1 MTVTFPAPTTD
12 ALPTP
17 APRPVMAA
25 RIGRMLYRVF
35 RALPFWGC
43 PDVPFLN
50 PGPDAAHMAEAVAI
64 PLGDGTI
71 PGYWLA
77 PKAHTGAAVLLVHGA
92 TTEALAPYM
101 FFMQA
106 LLARGVAI
114 MSVELDGH
122 GTNTR
127 PFAPEGV
134 AENVPAALRSLFDR
148 PGVDPAR
155 VGILG
160 VSLGAACAL
169 HATAQRADIRA
180 VAAVGMPLALSVGLR
195 EKLGEALGILS
206 PHCAPI
212 ALKMAPDRLFSFLI
226 NPMRVAHDDGVV
238 HRHILEAETPRVID
252 AALRHLAPLQ
262 QLERL
267 MAVPLL
273 VLTGAWDNI
282 APVHHARRVHAAAP
296 GPATLA
302 IAPARNHFTI
312 MTCPFAARTLADWFE
327 AHLITDVPPRKEP
340 TP

>member
-1 MTVTFPAPTTD
+1 MTVTVPAPTTE
-12 ALPTP
+12 AP
-17 APRPVMAA
+17 AAPPARPVLAA
-25 RIGRMLYRVF
+25 RIGRVLYHVF
-35 RALPFWGC
+35 RALPFWAS
-43 PDVPFLN
+43 PDVAFLN
-50 PGPDAAHMAEAVAI
+50 PGADAAHTAEAVAI
-64 PLGDGTI
+64 PLGEGTI
-71 PGYWLA
+71 PGCWLA
-77 PKAHTGAAVLLVHGA
+77 PKAGTGAAVLLVHGA

-101 FFMQA
+101 FFIQA
-106 LLARGVAI
+106 LLARGVAV

-122 GTNTR
+122 GANAR

-134 AENVPAALRSLFDR
+134 AENVPAALQVLFDR

-180 VAAVGMPLALSVGLR
+180 VAAVGLPLTLSVGLR

-226 NPMRVAHDDGVV
+226 NPMRVAHDSGVV

-262 QLERL
+262 HVERL
-267 MAVPLL
+267 IAVPLL

-282 APVHHARRVHAAAP
+282 APVRHARELHAAAP

-312 MTCPFAARTLADWFE
+312 MTCPYAARTLADWFE
-327 AHLITDVPPRKEP
+327 AHLVTPLKEP

>member
-1 MTVTFPAPTTD
+1 MTVTLPASATETP
-12 ALPTP
+12 PTP
-17 APRPVMAA
+17 TPHPVMAA
-25 RIGRMLYRVF
+25 RIGRVLYHVF
-35 RALPFWGC
+35 RALPFWGR

-50 PGPDAAHMAEAVAI
+50 PGPDAAHTAEAVAI

-77 PKAHTGAAVLLVHGA
+77 PKAGTGAAVLLVHGA

-101 FFMQA
+101 FFMKA
-106 LLARGVAI
+106 LLDRGVAV

-122 GTNTR
+122 GTNAR

-134 AENVPAALRSLFDR
+134 AENVPAALSALVDR
-148 PGVDPAR
+148 PGVNPAR
-155 VGILG
+155 IGILG

-212 ALKMAPDRLFSFLI
+212 VLKMAPDRLFSFLV
-226 NPMRVAHDDGVV
+226 NPMRVAHDTGVV

-252 AALRHLAPLQ
+252 AALRHLAPMQ
-262 QLERL
+262 QVGRL
-267 MAVPLL
+267 SEVPLL

-282 APVHHARRVHAAAP
+282 APVRHARALHAAAP

-312 MTCPFAARTLADWFE
+312 MTCPYAARTLADWFDG
-327 AHLITDVPPRKEP
+327 HLVAPFKEP
-340 TP
+340 AS